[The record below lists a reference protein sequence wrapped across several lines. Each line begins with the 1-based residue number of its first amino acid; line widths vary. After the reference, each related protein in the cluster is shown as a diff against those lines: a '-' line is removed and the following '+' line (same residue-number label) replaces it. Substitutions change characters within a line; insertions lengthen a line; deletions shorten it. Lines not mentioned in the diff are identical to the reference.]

1 MTAASENL
9 TIQKFF
15 QSWSESFTSVLNE
28 LGVTTVKASFSE
40 TESIPGP
47 TEEVMAKGICAGFS
61 GGGILT
67 GAMLW
72 MAEPSSAVQL
82 AQLLLSEPPDPAV
95 EFTEAHRNAFSEL
108 MRQIAGH
115 TATSWKAETDSETQ
129 LTFHATTIP
138 DAEPGQSTMLLL
150 SGDKLSSVSL
160 RLFLSAHLCEALI
173 SRKPKLSEV
182 IAPVIP
188 PVIEPIVEPI
198 IAPPPQVVPF
208 ELEKQPNSKPG
219 NNTPASAPSN
229 LDLLLDVELDATI
242 RFGDRSMLLR
252 DVFSLMPGA
261 VVELNQQ
268 VNESAE
274 LLVAGR
280 LIARGEVVIV
290 DGNFGLRITNVI
302 SPVQRV
308 ELLRI

>member
-1 MTAASENL
+1 MTAAPENA

-15 QSWSESFTSVLNE
+15 QSWSESFTTVLNQ

-47 TEEVMAKGICAGFS
+47 TEEVMAKAICAGFS

-72 MAEPSSAVQL
+72 MAERSSAVQL
-82 AQLLLSEPPDPAV
+82 AQLLLSEPPDPAA
-95 EFTEAHRNAFSEL
+95 EFAEPHRDAFSEL
-108 MRQIAGH
+108 LRQVAGH
-115 TATSWKAETDSETQ
+115 TATSWKAETQSDTQ
-129 LTFHATTIP
+129 LTFQATTIP

-173 SRKPKLSEV
+173 SWKPKPPEV
-182 IAPVIP
+182 IAPVIE
-188 PVIEPIVEPI
+188 PVITPVV
-198 IAPPPQVVPF
+198 APPPLQVTPF
-208 ELEKQPNSKPG
+208 ELEKQPDSKPG
-219 NNTPASAPSN
+219 NNISTSTPSN

>member
-1 MTAASENL
+1 MTAAPENA

-15 QSWSESFTSVLNE
+15 QIWSESFTTVLNQ
-28 LGVTTVKASFSE
+28 LGVATVKASFSE

-47 TEEVMAKGICAGFS
+47 TEDVMGKAICAGFS
-61 GGGILT
+61 GGGILM

-72 MAEPSSAVQL
+72 MAEQSSAVQL
-82 AQLLLSEPPDPAV
+82 AQLLLSEPPDPTA
-95 EFTEAHRNAFSEL
+95 EFSETHRGAFSEL
-108 MRQIAGH
+108 LRQIAGH
-115 TATSWKAETDSETQ
+115 TATSWKAETQSDTQ
-129 LTFHATTIP
+129 LTFQATTIP

-173 SRKPKLSEV
+173 SWKPLPPEVTEPV
-182 IAPVIP
+182 IAPAVAAAVTP
-188 PVIEPIVEPI
+188 
-198 IAPPPQVVPF
+198 PPPQAIPF
-208 ELEKQPNSKPG
+208 ASEKQPDSKP
-219 NNTPASAPSN
+219 ASSPSN

-268 VNESAE
+268 VNETAE

>member
-1 MTAASENL
+1 MTAAPENA

-15 QSWSESFTSVLNE
+15 QIWSESFTTVLNQ
-28 LGVTTVKASFSE
+28 LGVTAVKASFSE

-47 TEEVMAKGICAGFS
+47 TEEVMAKSICAGFS

-72 MAEPSSAVQL
+72 MAEQSSAVQL
-82 AQLLLSEPPDPAV
+82 AQLLLSEPPDPAA
-95 EFTEAHRNAFSEL
+95 EFTETHRDAFSEL
-108 MRQIAGH
+108 LRQIAGH
-115 TATSWKAETDSETQ
+115 TATSWKAETESETE
-129 LTFHATTIP
+129 LTFQATTIP

-173 SRKPKLSEV
+173 SWKPKPPEV
-182 IAPVIP
+182 IAPVISP
-188 PVIEPIVEPI
+188 GV
-198 IAPPPQVVPF
+198 APPPSQVIPF
-208 ELEKQPNSKPG
+208 ELEKQPDSKPG
-219 NNTPASAPSN
+219 NNSSATPSN